1 MHVWSQVWLSPLHLP
16 VLRPKP
22 DLGAVP
28 FSRRNRPA
36 MDARGRCTSGMG
48 DSMRTGSP
56 ASRGYLRIRFSL
68 FDTIWALGSPIIA
81 LAIREAQIVS
91 TDGSVYCLISL
102 AFSLVAYS
110 AFRLH
115 DGVLRFF
122 NVKDAWNVVRAV
134 ACAEVMTC
142 VLLFTLTRLENIPR
156 STTSDS
162 CTDSVRRAHR
172 CPGACPDE

>member
-1 MHVWSQVWLSPLHLP
+1 MCGVRCGSRPCISRYCAPSRTWGQCHFPDEIAPQWMLGAAAQAEWGIRCGLVLRRRGDICEFDFPFSIRFGRSARPLSPW
-16 VLRPKP
+16 
-22 DLGAVP
+22 
-28 FSRRNRPA
+28 
-36 MDARGRCTSGMG
+36 
-48 DSMRTGSP
+48 
-56 ASRGYLRIRFSL
+56 RF
-68 FDTIWALGSPIIA
+68 
-81 LAIREAQIVS
+81 REAQIVS

-156 STTSDS
+156 STPLIS
-162 CTDSVRRAHR
+162 CTDFVRRAHR